1 MMKVFVAG
9 ATGATGKKLVKL
21 LLKRGH
27 KVVAVVR
34 STERV
39 PPKIRADKNI
49 ELVQTSLLDMT
60 DKELSNLVAGCGAF
74 ASCLGHNITFKGLF
88 GKPHLLVTNAAR
100 RLCQAIMANQNPHPV
115 RYVLMNTTGNR
126 NRDLNER
133 FSFSESLV
141 MGLMRTMLPPQ
152 RDNEQAAEFL
162 RVEIGQDHPAVEWV
176 AVRPDTLIDEN
187 EVTDYSVHKSPTR
200 SAIFDSGITSR
211 INVAHFM
218 SELISNDDVWE
229 KWKGQMPVIYNKE

>member
-21 LLKRGH
+21 LLKHGH

-39 PPKIRADKNI
+39 PPEIRADKNI

-60 DKELSNLVAGCGAF
+60 DKELSNLVAGCGAV

-126 NRDLNER
+126 NRDLEEAI
-133 FSFSESLV
+133 SFGEKLV

-187 EVTDYSVHKSPTR
+187 EVTDYSVHQSPTR

>member
-1 MMKVFVAG
+1 MKVFVAG

-21 LLKRGH
+21 LLKRRH

-39 PPKIRADKNI
+39 PPEIRADKNI
-49 ELVQTSLLDMT
+49 ELVQASLLGLT
-60 DKELSNLVAGCGAF
+60 DKELSNLVAGCSAV

-126 NRDLNER
+126 NRDLNEK

-187 EVTDYSVHKSPTR
+187 EVTDYSVHQSPTR
-200 SAIFDSGITSR
+200 SSIFDSGITSR

-218 SELISNDDVWE
+218 SELISSDDVWK